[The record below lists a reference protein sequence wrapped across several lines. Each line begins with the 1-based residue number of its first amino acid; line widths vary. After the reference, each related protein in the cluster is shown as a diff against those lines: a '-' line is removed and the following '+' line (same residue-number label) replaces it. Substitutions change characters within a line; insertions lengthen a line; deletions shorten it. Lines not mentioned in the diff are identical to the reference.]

1 MVEKVLVS
9 ATGRKKGSTILLKT
23 KAFQI
28 TVWVLLIFLIIW
40 IAQHIGYIFQ
50 PIIILIKTIFFPFV
64 VAGFL
69 YYLTISIV
77 DWLTHWK
84 VPRTIAII
92 LIFVVVGLLLLFLI
106 LYLAPILQTQLTSLN
121 ANIPRFITELNRRL
135 QEWQESTFFA
145 EFEEFEFF
153 QNLSGYDYAKLVDG
167 VIATISQNLWTFLG
181 SVANFVMVALTIP
194 LILFYMLKE
203 GSQLTPR
210 MVDLLPE
217 QYQGE
222 ARNVLAEM
230 NETIRL
236 YIQGMVVVSLFIGV
250 MVYIGYLIIGLD
262 YALLLAAICMI
273 TNFIPYFGPVIGTI
287 PAVIVALIASPLK
300 AIEVIVIMVIANYV
314 ENHLIAPLVLGKKL
328 RIHPVTI
335 IVVLLTAGSFG
346 GLVGVI
352 LGVPAYA
359 ILKVIVTHTFSFT
372 KRLIREHRQAS

>member
-1 MVEKVLVS
+1 
-9 ATGRKKGSTILLKT
+9 
-23 KAFQI
+23 
-28 TVWVLLIFLIIW
+28 
-40 IAQHIGYIFQ
+40 
-50 PIIILIKTIFFPFV
+50 
-64 VAGFL
+64 
-69 YYLTISIV
+69 V

-106 LYLAPILQTQLTSLN
+106 LYLAPILQTQLTSLI

>member
-1 MVEKVLVS
+1 
-9 ATGRKKGSTILLKT
+9 
-23 KAFQI
+23 
-28 TVWVLLIFLIIW
+28 LIIW

-106 LYLAPILQTQLTSLN
+106 LYLAPILQTQLTSLI

>member
-1 MVEKVLVS
+1 M
-9 ATGRKKGSTILLKT
+9 
-23 KAFQI
+23 
-28 TVWVLLIFLIIW
+28 LIFLIIW

-106 LYLAPILQTQLTSLN
+106 LYLAPILQTQLTSLI

>member
-1 MVEKVLVS
+1 M
-9 ATGRKKGSTILLKT
+9 
-23 KAFQI
+23 
-28 TVWVLLIFLIIW
+28 IIW

-106 LYLAPILQTQLTSLN
+106 LYLAPILQTQLTSLI

>member
-1 MVEKVLVS
+1 M
-9 ATGRKKGSTILLKT
+9 
-23 KAFQI
+23 
-28 TVWVLLIFLIIW
+28 
-40 IAQHIGYIFQ
+40 
-50 PIIILIKTIFFPFV
+50 
-64 VAGFL
+64 
-69 YYLTISIV
+69 TISIV

-106 LYLAPILQTQLTSLN
+106 LYLAPILQTQLTSLI

>member
-1 MVEKVLVS
+1 MLLVS
-9 ATGRKKGSTILLKT
+9 
-23 KAFQI
+23 
-28 TVWVLLIFLIIW
+28 LIIW

-50 PIIILIKTIFFPFV
+50 PFIILVKTIFFPIV

-77 DWLTHWK
+77 DWLTHWR
-84 VPRTIAII
+84 VPRTIAIL
-92 LIFVVVGLLLLFLI
+92 LIFVVFGLILLFLI
-106 LYLAPILQTQLTSLN
+106 LYLAPILQRQLTGLIS
-121 ANIPRFITELNRRL
+121 NIPRFLTEINQRL
-135 QEWQESTFFA
+135 QEFQESTFFA

-153 QNLSGYDYAKLVDG
+153 QDLSRIDYVKLVDG
-167 VIATISQNLWTFLG
+167 VIGTVSQNLWAFLG
-181 SVANFVMVALTIP
+181 SVANFVMVSLTIP

-203 GSQLTPR
+203 GSRLTPK
-210 MVDLLPE
+210 MVGLLPE

-222 ARNVLAEM
+222 AKNVLAEM
-230 NETIRL
+230 NETIRS
-236 YIQGMVVVSLFIGV
+236 YIQGMVIVSLCIGV

-273 TNFIPYFGPVIGTI
+273 TNFIPYFGPVIGTV
-287 PAVIVALIASPLK
+287 PGVIVALIASPLK
-300 AIEVIVIMVIANYV
+300 ALEVIIIMVAANYV

-359 ILKVIVTHTFSFT
+359 ILKVIVTHTFSFA
-372 KRLIREHRQAS
+372 KRLIREHRQAG

>member
-1 MVEKVLVS
+1 M
-9 ATGRKKGSTILLKT
+9 
-23 KAFQI
+23 
-28 TVWVLLIFLIIW
+28 LIFLIIW

-106 LYLAPILQTQLTSLN
+106 LYLAPILQTQLTSLI

-210 MVDLLPE
+210 MVGLLPE